1 MFKELA
7 EEVKYGCDKLAEQN
21 KEEVMRLYTEAETT
35 LKLQNET
42 QQQCAI
48 VEQALINQALLHVKL
63 NEDIDAQIDQK
74 IKL

>member
-21 KEEVMRLYTEAETT
+21 KEEVMRLYTEAEVT

>member
-21 KEEVMRLYTEAETT
+21 KEEVMRLYTEAEVT

-42 QQQCAI
+42 QQ
-48 VEQALINQALLHVKL
+48 
-63 NEDIDAQIDQK
+63 
-74 IKL
+74 